1 MAINNPYAA
10 YQNNSVNTASPGEL
24 TLMLYNGSLKFI
36 HIAKKA
42 IEDKNIELKN
52 TNIQKIQAI
61 VNELMVTLNTDL
73 EVSQNLMSLYD
84 YINHRLTEANI
95 KNDVSILEEVE
106 GLITDFRDT
115 WKEVIQLNRQ
125 KQHARSRWSGVMSSV
140 LLCYTITKQLIEAL
154 EQVNDENREST
165 IEEVEALLEKRQS
178 VLGTIKPP
186 YTQDEQKLR

>member
-1 MAINNPYAA
+1 MAINNPYAT

-42 IEDKNIELKN
+42 IEEKNIELKN
-52 TNIQKIQAI
+52 TNIQKTQAI

-84 YINHRLTEANI
+84 YINRRLTDANI
-95 KNDVSILEEVE
+95 KNDVAILEEVE

-115 WKEVIQLNRQ
+115 WKQVIQLNRQ
-125 KQHARSRWSGVMSSV
+125 KQHAG
-140 LLCYTITKQLIEAL
+140 QGGQA
-154 EQVNDENREST
+154 
-165 IEEVEALLEKRQS
+165 
-178 VLGTIKPP
+178 
-186 YTQDEQKLR
+186 

>member
-52 TNIQKIQAI
+52 TNIQKTQAI

-73 EVSQNLMSLYD
+73 KVSQNLMSLYD
-84 YINHRLTEANI
+84 YINRRLSEANI
-95 KNDVSILEEVE
+95 KNDVTILEEVE

-115 WKEVIQLNRQ
+115 WKKVIQLNRQ
-125 KQHARSRWSGVMSSV
+125 KQHAG
-140 LLCYTITKQLIEAL
+140 QGGQA
-154 EQVNDENREST
+154 
-165 IEEVEALLEKRQS
+165 
-178 VLGTIKPP
+178 
-186 YTQDEQKLR
+186 

>member
-42 IEDKNIELKN
+42 IEEKNIELKN
-52 TNIQKIQAI
+52 TNIQKTQAI

-84 YINHRLTEANI
+84 YINRRLTDANI
-95 KNDVSILEEVE
+95 KNDVAILEEVE

-115 WKEVIQLNRQ
+115 WKQVIQLNRQ
-125 KQHARSRWSGVMSSV
+125 KQHARQGG
-140 LLCYTITKQLIEAL
+140 QA
-154 EQVNDENREST
+154 
-165 IEEVEALLEKRQS
+165 
-178 VLGTIKPP
+178 
-186 YTQDEQKLR
+186 